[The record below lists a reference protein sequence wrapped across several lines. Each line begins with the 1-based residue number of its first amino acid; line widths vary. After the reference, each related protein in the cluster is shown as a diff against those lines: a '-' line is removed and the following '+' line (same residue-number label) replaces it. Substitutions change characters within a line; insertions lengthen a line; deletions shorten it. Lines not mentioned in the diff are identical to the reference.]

1 MKLILSKINQHSS
14 KTLIFGCFYLSLVL
28 SLLVYD
34 KKILFF
40 GLVVFQLFIL
50 IYAFSDP
57 LAAFLLHMIILITLI
72 LNVVKRSL

>member
-14 KTLIFGCFYLSLVL
+14 KTLIFGCFYLTLVP

-50 IYAFSDP
+50 IYAFIDP

>member
-14 KTLIFGCFYLSLVL
+14 KTLIFGCFYLTLVP